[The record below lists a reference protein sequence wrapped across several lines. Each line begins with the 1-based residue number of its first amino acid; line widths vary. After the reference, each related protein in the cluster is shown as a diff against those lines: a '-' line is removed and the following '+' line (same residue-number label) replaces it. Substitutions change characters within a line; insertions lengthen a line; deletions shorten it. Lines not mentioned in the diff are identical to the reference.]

1 MCHVLIIEDEWLIA
15 EQLSHLVREAG
26 ATSTETADSQEEAL
40 QVARARIPDVILS
53 DVKLLVGTG
62 PRAVQIIR
70 SEMGSI
76 PVIFITATPEAC
88 RPCDPPSVILVKPI
102 NSAKVI
108 DTFKR
113 FAPTDAVAPCPHTP

>member
-15 EQLSHLVREAG
+15 EQLSHLVRQAG
-26 ATSTETADSQEEAL
+26 ATSIDTAETEEEAV
-40 QVARARIPDVILS
+40 QGARARTPDVILS
-53 DVKLLVGTG
+53 DVKLLAGTG

-70 SEMGSI
+70 SEMGPI

-88 RPCDPPSVILVKPI
+88 RSCDPPSVILVKPI
-102 NSAKVI
+102 NSSKVT

-113 FAPTDAVAPCPHTP
+113 FAPADAVAPCPHTR